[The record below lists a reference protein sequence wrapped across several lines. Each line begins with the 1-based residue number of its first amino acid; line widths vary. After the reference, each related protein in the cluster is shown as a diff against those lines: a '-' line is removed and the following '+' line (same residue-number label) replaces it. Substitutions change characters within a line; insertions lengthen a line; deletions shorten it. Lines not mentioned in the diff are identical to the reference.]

1 MFVQLKGTFVVGI
14 DSYGVDVEID
24 SSKGMPAFNIVGLA
38 DNAIKE
44 SKERVRSAL
53 LNSSLPFKATRLTVN
68 LSPADIKKE
77 GSQFDLPIA
86 IGIAI
91 INGVEVS
98 KNLDEFLFAAELS
111 LDGKLKPVNGILP
124 ISIYAKQQGLNL
136 IIAKENAHEASLAK
150 TNIYAFENLSEV
162 ISFLNGTLSATLYN
176 DYQEIENAQYDID
189 FSEIK
194 GQHRAIRAALIAAS
208 GFHNLMFIG
217 PPGTG
222 KSMLAQRIPT
232 ILPPMS
238 EEEIIETTKIYSVAG
253 LLKEYKV
260 ITKRPFRS
268 PHHTA
273 SDISLIGGGIS
284 AKPGEISLAHNGVL
298 FLDELPEFK
307 RNVIEVLRQ
316 PLENGYIN
324 VSRAKFTIDYPA
336 NFMLVAAANPCPCG
350 YFGSKTKKCTCS
362 FEQIKRYRS
371 KISGAFL
378 DRVDLY
384 VEMPEVDYDHI
395 QAESTYTSS
404 KLMQSVLEARD
415 IQHNRFS
422 NEKIKTNSKMTPRL
436 IKKYCQLDTEA
447 EQTLKQA
454 MQVMHFSMRSFSKIL
469 KVARTIADL
478 SKSDII
484 SKIHIKE
491 AISYRY
497 SET

>member
-1 MFVQLKGTFVVGI
+1 MFVKLKSAFVFGI
-14 DSYGVDVEID
+14 NAYGVEVEVD
-24 SSKGMPAFNIVGLA
+24 SSKGLPAFVIVGLA

-53 LNSSLPFKATRLTVN
+53 LNSSIPFKATRLTVN
-68 LSPADIKKE
+68 LSPADVKKE

-86 IGIAI
+86 IAIAI
-91 INGVEVS
+91 VNGVEIS
-98 KNLDEFLFAAELS
+98 KNLEEFLFAAELS
-111 LDGKLKPVNGILP
+111 LDGKLRPVSGILP
-124 ISIYAKQQGLNL
+124 ISIHAKKHNLNL
-136 IIAKENAHEASLAK
+136 VVAKENAYEASLAK
-150 TNIYAFENLSEV
+150 ASIYAFDNLSQV
-162 ISFLNGTLSATLYN
+162 LGFLNGYVDAKLYEAN
-176 DYQEIENAQYDID
+176 IVFEKVDYEVD

-208 GFHNLMFIG
+208 GFHNIMLIG

-232 ILPPMS
+232 IMPPMS

-253 LLKEYKV
+253 LSKGSV
-260 ITKRPFRS
+260 ITKRPFRA

-273 SDISLIGGGIS
+273 SDISLIGGGAD

-324 VSRAKFTIDYPA
+324 VSRAKFTVNYPA
-336 NFMLVAAANPCPCG
+336 NFMLIGAANPCPCG
-350 YFGSKTKKCTCS
+350 YYGSKVKKCTCS
-362 FEQIKRYRS
+362 FDQIRRYRS
-371 KISGAFL
+371 KISGPFL
-378 DRVDLY
+378 DRIDLY
-384 VEMPEVDYDHI
+384 VEMPEIDYDII
-395 QAESTYTSS
+395 QAESTYTSYD
-404 KLMQSVLEARD
+404 LMQKVIEAREF
-415 IQHNRFS
+415 QKNRFFE
-422 NEKIKTNSKMTPRL
+422 EKIKTNSQLTPRL
-436 IKKYCQLDTEA
+436 IKKYCKLDFQA

-454 MQVMHFSMRSFSKIL
+454 MKVLHFSARSYTKVL

-478 SKSDII
+478 AKSDII
-484 SKIHIKE
+484 LDSHIKE

-497 SET
+497 VEN

>member
-1 MFVQLKGTFVVGI
+1 MFVKLKCTFVLGI
-14 DSYGVDVEID
+14 DAYGVDVEID

-53 LNSSLPFKATRLTVN
+53 LNSSMPFKATRLTVN

-91 INGVEVS
+91 INGIEVS
-98 KNLDEFLFAAELS
+98 KNLEDFLFAAELS

-124 ISIYAKQQGLNL
+124 ISIYAKKHGLNL
-136 IIAKENAHEASLAK
+136 IIAKENALEASLAK

-162 ISFLNGTLSATLYN
+162 ISFLNGTLSANLYD
-176 DYQEIENAQYDID
+176 DYQVIENSSYDID
-189 FSEIK
+189 FSDIK
-194 GQHRAIRAALIAAS
+194 GQHRAIRAALIAAT
-208 GFHNLMFIG
+208 GFHNLMLIG

-232 ILPPMS
+232 ILPHMS

-253 LLKEYKV
+253 LLKDYRV

-324 VSRAKFTIDYPA
+324 VCRAKFTINYPA

-350 YFGSKTKKCTCS
+350 YYGSKTKKCTCS
-362 FEQIKRYRS
+362 FEQIKRYKS

-384 VEMPEVDYDHI
+384 VEMPEVEYEHI
-395 QAESTYTSS
+395 QAESAYSS
-404 KLMQSVLEARD
+404 SQLMQSVLDARE
-415 IQHNRFS
+415 IQQNRFA
-422 NEKIKTNSKMTPRL
+422 NEKIKTNSRMTPRL
-436 IKKYCQLDTEA
+436 IKKYCQLDIEA
-447 EQTLKQA
+447 EQTLRQA

-478 SKSDII
+478 SKSDTI
-484 SKIHIKE
+484 SKMHIKE